1 MHEYSIV
8 QSLMAHIEAHA
19 REHHAIAV
27 HRVAVRI
34 GELSGVEP
42 DLLRTAYDLIKERT
56 MCAEAPL
63 DITAVPASWACR
75 SCATPVAQGSALR
88 CPECGSPAR
97 LVAGDEILLD
107 RIELEVADV

>member
-8 QSLMAHIEAHA
+8 QSLMAHIEAQA
-19 REHHAIAV
+19 REHHAVAV

-42 DLLRTAYDLIKERT
+42 ELLRTAYDLIKERT
-56 MCAEAPL
+56 LCAAVEAK
-63 DITAVPASWACR
+63 WACR
-75 SCATPVAQGSALR
+75 SCGSPVPPGLALR
-88 CPECGSPAR
+88 CPECHSPAR

>member
-19 REHHAIAV
+19 REHKAIAV
-27 HRVAVRI
+27 HRVSVRI

-42 DLLRTAYDLIKERT
+42 ELLRTAYDLVKERT
-56 MCAEAPL
+56 LCADAPL
-63 DITAVPASWACR
+63 DITAVGARWACR
-75 SCATPVAQGSALR
+75 SCGSPVEQGLALR
-88 CPECGSPAR
+88 CRECGSPAR
-97 LVAGDEILLD
+97 LVEGDEILLD

>member
-19 REHHAIAV
+19 REHRAVAV

-56 MCAEAPL
+56 LCAEAPL
-63 DITAVPASWACR
+63 DITTVQARWACR
-75 SCATPVAQGSALR
+75 SCGTPVEQGLALR
-88 CPECGSPAR
+88 CPDCGSPAR

-107 RIELEVADV
+107 RMELEVADV